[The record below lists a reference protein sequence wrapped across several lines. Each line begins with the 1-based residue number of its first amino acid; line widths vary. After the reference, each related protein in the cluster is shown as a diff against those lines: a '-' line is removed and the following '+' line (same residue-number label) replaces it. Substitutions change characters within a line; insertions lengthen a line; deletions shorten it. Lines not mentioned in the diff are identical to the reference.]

1 MPATPETPAVELTVC
16 IPAYNEAGAIRATLE
31 ALRGR
36 FGQAQII
43 VVDDASTDETGAIA
57 RGVGGIEVIT
67 HTRNMGYG
75 AAIKTAMRRARGE
88 VVAWYDADGQH
99 RPEDLAAVVAPVLAG
114 EKDAVIGARV
124 KGSDVRRGR
133 VPGKMVLKHVA
144 QAVAREK
151 IRDLNSGLRCFR
163 RDVILRYAHL
173 LPDRFS
179 ASTTSTLVMIKRGYR
194 LGYVDIVTSARV
206 GTSTVR
212 MSDGLAALH
221 LITRLLVLFEA
232 FRFFGVLSLLQIVPG
247 LTYGLYVAFTHHQG
261 FPTLAST
268 VVTSGVLTFLIGLVC
283 DQIAAMRQ
291 ERFEGE

>member
-1 MPATPETPAVELTVC
+1 FP
-16 IPAYNEAGAIRATLE
+16 
-31 ALRGR
+31 
-36 FGQAQII
+36 QAQII
-43 VVDDASTDETGAIA
+43 VVDDASTDATGQLA
-57 RGVGGIEVIT
+57 RSVPGIEVVT

-75 AAIKTAMRRARGE
+75 SSIKTAMRRARGE

-114 EKDAVIGARV
+114 ERDAVIGARV
-124 KGSDVRRGR
+124 RGSDVRPGR
-133 VPGKMVLKHVA
+133 VPGKWLLKWVA
-144 QAVAREK
+144 QAVARET
-151 IRDLNSGLRCFR
+151 IPDLNSGLRCFR
-163 RDVILRYAHL
+163 REAIMRYVHL

-179 ASTTSTLVMIKRGYR
+179 ASTTSTLVMIKRGFR
-194 LGYVDIVTSARV
+194 LGHVDIITSARV

-212 MSDGLAALH
+212 LRDGLATLH

-232 FRFFGVLSLLQIVPG
+232 FRFFTVLSLLQVVPG
-247 LTYGLYVAFTHHQG
+247 MAYGLYVAFTHRLG

-291 ERFEGE
+291 ERFEGD